1 MPSVLYIDFS
11 IPVMLIFR
19 VYCIDVLINISNLV
33 SGTTNRGH
41 FDMCQNEIT
50 EAS

>member
-19 VYCIDVLINISNLV
+19 VYGIDALINISNMV
-33 SGTTNRGH
+33 SGNTNHGN
-41 FDMCQNEIT
+41 FDI
-50 EAS
+50 